1 MQKGTTEYV
10 PYEAI
15 LSRKKCLKRAERN
28 DWMIFY
34 VDLNTGSNIGV
45 EMHSTKIGTDKET
58 IRNIY
63 ISEYHMY

>member
-1 MQKGTTEYV
+1 M
-10 PYEAI
+10 
-15 LSRKKCLKRAERN
+15 R
-28 DWMIFY
+28 FY
-34 VDLNTGSNIGV
+34 VDLNIGSKIGV